1 MEERIY
7 KVINEK
13 EFSTNRR
20 LSEMKA

>member
-13 EFSTNRR
+13 EYSTNRR